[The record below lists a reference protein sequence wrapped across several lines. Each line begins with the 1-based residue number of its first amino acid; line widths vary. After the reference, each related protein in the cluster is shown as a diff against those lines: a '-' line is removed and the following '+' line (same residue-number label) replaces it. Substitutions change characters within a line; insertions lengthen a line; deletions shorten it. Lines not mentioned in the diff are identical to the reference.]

1 MSYAATAPAD
11 TRSRIVGI
19 PITLRGIQIAL
30 GLIWLL
36 DGLLQFQ
43 PYMYTHA
50 FLADAVEAT
59 VPMQPSWAGQPI
71 LWASHLAGRD
81 LTLWNTLFALT
92 QCAIGLGLIYRRT
105 VKPALALSFAWAFVV
120 WSIGEG
126 FGMIL
131 MNMGSPLTGEPGAVV
146 LYAVIGIVAWPGRRD
161 DGCSAL
167 GAGRFGDRGGLIAWS
182 AVWLVAAAIW
192 TEALAR
198 PVYSIT
204 GALREAG
211 GDSMPWLGKIQR
223 SLAETLTGDGKSFAI
238 AFLALSLLIAIG
250 VWTRWRREALVAGI
264 LLSLL
269 YWIFGQSLGGLTTG
283 SATDP
288 NAAPLF
294 VLLAAA
300 LWPGQIG
307 SVQDGEA
314 GLLGDR
320 LARRFRRGRAGR
332 VPVGGA

>member
-1 MSYAATAPAD
+1 MSAATASVD
-11 TRSRIVGI
+11 SRSRILRI
-19 PITLRGIQIAL
+19 PITVRGIQITL

-43 PYMYTHA
+43 SYMYTHA
-50 FLADAVEAT
+50 FLADAIEAT

-71 LWASHLAGRD
+71 LWAAHLAGRD
-81 LTLWNTLFALT
+81 LTLWNSLFALT

-105 VKPALALSFAWAFVV
+105 VKPALVLSFAWAFVV

-131 MNMGSPLTGEPGAVV
+131 MNMGSPFMGDPGAVV

-161 DGCSAL
+161 DGRSAL

-182 AVWLVAAAIW
+182 GLWLVSVAIW
-192 TEALAR
+192 IEALTR

-204 GALREAG
+204 GALREAS
-211 GDSMPWLGKIQR
+211 GDSMPWLANIQR
-223 SLAETLTGDGKSFAI
+223 SLGETLTGDGKPIAA
-238 AFLALSLLIAIG
+238 AFLVLSLLIAIG
-250 VWTRWRREALVAGI
+250 VWTRWRRETLVLGI

-269 YWIFGQSLGGLTTG
+269 YWTFGQSLGGLTTG
-283 SATDP
+283 TATDP

-294 VLLAAA
+294 VLLAVA
-300 LWPGQIG
+300 LWPAPVHRQPRP
-307 SVQDGEA
+307 DF
-314 GLLGDR
+314 
-320 LARRFRRGRAGR
+320 ARRSQRAASEIGAA
-332 VPVGGA
+332 PV